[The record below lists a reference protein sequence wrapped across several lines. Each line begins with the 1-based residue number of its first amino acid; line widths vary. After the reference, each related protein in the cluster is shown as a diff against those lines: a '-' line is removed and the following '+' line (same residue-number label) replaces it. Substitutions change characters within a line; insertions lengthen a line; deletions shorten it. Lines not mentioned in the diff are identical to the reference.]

1 MVRALLTI
9 SLAVLGLTGIQAQS
23 RSTLSFVNDDGSQ
36 LLARMQLN
44 LSALLTE
51 FNTAFVQKRQL
62 QWDGIDATTSA
73 RERINSL
80 WANGMFRC
88 FDTEMNESL
97 LKVPGGMFQV
107 RNIPLIITSS
117 EGEPKTEEG
126 VLSLTAA
133 GHLDDLYFGIE
144 QHRYK
149 DVMAKG
155 SDLKDFRRRQMIL
168 DFLENFRT
176 AYNRKDLDMLQK
188 TFSENALIIV
198 GKVIEEKTDGPNLMS
213 SLGAKRVEMVRYN
226 KQQYMG
232 NLQTVFSRNQFIDVS
247 FDGIEVM
254 RHGTKDYLYGVNLR
268 QVWRSSNYSDDG
280 YLFLLIDFEDE
291 SHPLVHVR
299 AWQPHKDT
307 RKDEVIELGDF
318 DVVK

>member
-1 MVRALLTI
+1 
-9 SLAVLGLTGIQAQS
+9 
-23 RSTLSFVNDDGSQ
+23 
-36 LLARMQLN
+36 
-44 LSALLTE
+44 
-51 FNTAFVQKRQL
+51 
-62 QWDGIDATTSA
+62 
-73 RERINSL
+73 
-80 WANGMFRC
+80 
-88 FDTEMNESL
+88 
-97 LKVPGGMFQV
+97 MFQV
-107 RNIPLIITSS
+107 RNLPLVITTS
-117 EGEPKTEEG
+117 EGDPKTEEG
-126 VLSLTAA
+126 VFTLTAS
-133 GHLDDLYFGIE
+133 GQLDDLYFGIE

-155 SDLKDFRRRQMIL
+155 IDLKDFRRRQMIL

-247 FDGIEVM
+247 FDDIEVM

-307 RKDEVIELGDF
+307 RMEEVIELGDF